1 MNNKEFITELSRRTG
16 FSVRE
21 TTDLLGKLIA
31 EITHQLEEGQSIA
44 APGFGAFEV
53 RKKAERIS
61 VNPTTKQRFLV
72 PPKLVLGFKPSG
84 LLKERVNG

>member
-1 MNNKEFITELSRRTG
+1 MNNKEFITELSRRTK

-31 EITHQLEEGQSIA
+31 EMTHQLEEGQSIS
-44 APGFGAFEV
+44 APGFGVFEV
-53 RKKAERIS
+53 RKKSERIS

-72 PPKLVLGFKPSG
+72 PPKWVLGFKPSG
-84 LLKERVNG
+84 LLKERVNV